1 MDDLQILIQKAQKIL
16 KETDG
21 AILTFQEKKDGRTKT
36 NTMVNSPDNLMD
48 ILQMFRSNFLACK
61 EALESLDDKDVK
73 RYGADNLLF
82 TVIHMQEPENLRKVY
97 LANLGGKNGKNNN

>member
-21 AILTFQEKKDGRTKT
+21 AILTFQEKENGHTKT
-36 NTMVNSPDNLMD
+36 NTMVNASDSMVD
-48 ILQMFRSNFLACK
+48 ILQMFRSNYLACK
-61 EALESLDDKDVK
+61 EVLESLDDKDVK

-97 LANLGGKNGKNNN
+97 LAKLGGKNGNS

>member
-16 KETDG
+16 EETDG
-21 AILTFQEKKDGRTKT
+21 AILTFQEKKDGRTTKT
-36 NTMVNSPDNLMD
+36 NTMVNSPGNLVD

-73 RYGADNLLF
+73 HYGADNLLF

-97 LANLGGKNGKNNN
+97 LAKLGGKKGNS